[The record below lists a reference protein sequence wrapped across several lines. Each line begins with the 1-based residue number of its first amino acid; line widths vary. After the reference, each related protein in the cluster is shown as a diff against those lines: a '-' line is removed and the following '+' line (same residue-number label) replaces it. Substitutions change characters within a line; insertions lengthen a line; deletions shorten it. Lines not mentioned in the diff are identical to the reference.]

1 MPASM
6 EGEADAGELTSGTE
20 RDPCTFYKGLVVR
33 SDPAPCS
40 QMAIKT
46 ARCRIFRGAGSRKT
60 TYVPFSFGACHGVS
74 LP

>member
-1 MPASM
+1 M

-33 SDPAPCS
+33 SDQGLQRP
-40 QMAIKT
+40 MAIKPRST
-46 ARCRIFRGAGSRKT
+46 PVFREAGSRKT